1 MAYNKKSWAKA
12 KEEEKKKWADDA
24 LEQISFHKMRTEDVK
39 EYFEFMSNM
48 YDYSPRNI
56 GMMKNQYPGAEF
68 VASKEKFKELGF
80 DILENQKPIK
90 ILAPNKVTYLKLGND
105 NLKQLKYATK
115 EEREKVKNK
124 EIKTV
129 QKTFYKLAP
138 VYDLTQTNAKP
149 EDYPKVYPNARIDL
163 KLDNPKLALEIKKA
177 NIKYLE
183 KLGIPVSVENFSVN
197 GLGTAKG
204 YYEPLN
210 HKIAL
215 NSLNTESENVMT
227 LVHETAHALMHNKE
241 STYVKEYKGLNVKEL
256 EAELTSFVVNKHFG
270 IDTSEQTI
278 PYIASWTD
286 NLKNIKDIESSLKD
300 IQHTSSR
307 IINGIEENISKEF
320 LKEMK
325 NELNTNNINEIRLSL
340 SNYKYDDYKGLIEL
354 HESEIKDL
362 FKSSDIK
369 IRKGTDF
376 EILEQKDTNFIDRS
390 YLVINNPNNIKSSDL
405 SDIKDALITKLE
417 NSEFNRTGIDF
428 NTTAINLVEIQD
440 DRLKVSN
447 QIANISDIDINNQSK
462 EASQFYKECIELFD
476 KTNNVTVIDNISLD
490 GNYPMDFEEFKELQL
505 HLPIKSNTKTEVALE
520 TTEISKPSYLVKR
533 LDELSKTKTVG
544 LDIDGNFKQ
553 PIIHIKETNQVMPLK
568 VLSKNIKN
576 NDFDIEAFTY
586 EVYTNPHQKLF
597 DGDFNVFNNKT
608 VMEQVKIDAD
618 LNGVPDIYQK
628 SIDNMKESNISRES
642 THEKKMELN

>member
-1 MAYNKKSWAKA
+1 MAYNKKAWAIA

-24 LEQISFHKMRTEDVK
+24 LEQISFHKMNVEDVK

-90 ILAPNKVTYLKLGND
+90 ILAPNKVTYMKLGND

-320 LKEMK
+320 LKEMQ
-325 NELNTNNINEIRLSL
+325 NELNTNNIN
-340 SNYKYDDYKGLIEL
+340 
-354 HESEIKDL
+354 
-362 FKSSDIK
+362 
-369 IRKGTDF
+369 
-376 EILEQKDTNFIDRS
+376 
-390 YLVINNPNNIKSSDL
+390 
-405 SDIKDALITKLE
+405 
-417 NSEFNRTGIDF
+417 
-428 NTTAINLVEIQD
+428 
-440 DRLKVSN
+440 
-447 QIANISDIDINNQSK
+447 
-462 EASQFYKECIELFD
+462 D

-490 GNYPMDFEEFKELQL
+490 GNYPMDFEEFKELQSY
-505 HLPIKSNTKTEVALE
+505 LPIKSNTKTGIALK

-568 VLSKNIKN
+568 VLSKNIKSN
-576 NDFDIEAFTY
+576 NFDIEAFTY
-586 EVYTNPHQKLF
+586 ELYTNPHHKLF
-597 DGDFNVFNNKT
+597 DGDFYVFNNKT

-628 SIDNMKESNISRES
+628 SIDKMKENSISRES

>member
-24 LEQISFHKMRTEDVK
+24 LEQISFHKMNVEDVK

-90 ILAPNKVTYLKLGND
+90 ILAPNKVTYMKLGND

-124 EIKTV
+124 EIITV

-241 STYVKEYKGLNVKEL
+241 STYAKEYKGLNVKEL

-286 NLKNIKDIESSLKD
+286 NLKNIKDVESSLKD

-320 LKEMK
+320 LKEM
-325 NELNTNNINEIRLSL
+325 E
-340 SNYKYDDYKGLIEL
+340 
-354 HESEIKDL
+354 
-362 FKSSDIK
+362 
-369 IRKGTDF
+369 
-376 EILEQKDTNFIDRS
+376 
-390 YLVINNPNNIKSSDL
+390 
-405 SDIKDALITKLE
+405 
-417 NSEFNRTGIDF
+417 
-428 NTTAINLVEIQD
+428 
-440 DRLKVSN
+440 
-447 QIANISDIDINNQSK
+447 
-462 EASQFYKECIELFD
+462 
-476 KTNNVTVIDNISLD
+476 NVTVIDNISLD
-490 GNYPMDFEEFKELQL
+490 GNYPMDFEEFKELQSY
-505 HLPIKSNTKTEVALE
+505 LPIKSNTKTGIALK

-568 VLSKNIKN
+568 VLSKNIKS

>member
-24 LEQISFHKMRTEDVK
+24 LEQISFHKMNVEDVK

-56 GMMKNQYPGAEF
+56 GMMKNQYPGAKF
-68 VASKEKFKELGF
+68 VASKDRFKELGF
-80 DILENQKPIK
+80 DILENQNPIK
-90 ILAPNKVTYLKLGND
+90 ILAPNKVTYMKIEND

-138 VYDLTQTNAKP
+138 VYDLTQTNAAP
-149 EDYPKVYPNARIDL
+149 EDYPKIYPNARVDL
-163 KLDNPKLALEIKKA
+163 YLDNPKLAMEIKNA
-177 NIKYLE
+177 NTRYLE
-183 KLGIPVSVENFSVN
+183 KLGIPVSVENFSKN

-210 HKIAL
+210 HRIAL
-215 NSLNTESENVMT
+215 NGLNTESENVMT
-227 LVHETAHALMHNKE
+227 LVHETAHALMHNME
-241 STYVKEYKGLNVKEL
+241 STYDKEYKGSNVKEL

-278 PYIASWTD
+278 PYIANWTD

-320 LKEMK
+320 LKEM
-325 NELNTNNINEIRLSL
+325 E
-340 SNYKYDDYKGLIEL
+340 
-354 HESEIKDL
+354 
-362 FKSSDIK
+362 
-369 IRKGTDF
+369 
-376 EILEQKDTNFIDRS
+376 
-390 YLVINNPNNIKSSDL
+390 
-405 SDIKDALITKLE
+405 
-417 NSEFNRTGIDF
+417 
-428 NTTAINLVEIQD
+428 
-440 DRLKVSN
+440 
-447 QIANISDIDINNQSK
+447 
-462 EASQFYKECIELFD
+462 
-476 KTNNVTVIDNISLD
+476 NVTVIDNISLD
-490 GNYPMDFEEFKELQL
+490 GNYPMDFEEFKELQSY
-505 HLPIKSNTKTEVALE
+505 LPIKLNTKTGIALK

-568 VLSKNIKN
+568 VLSKNIKS

>member
-24 LEQISFHKMRTEDVK
+24 LEQISFHKMNVEDVK

-56 GMMKNQYPGAEF
+56 GMMKNQYPGAKF
-68 VASKEKFKELGF
+68 VASKDRFKELGF
-80 DILENQKPIK
+80 DILENQNPIK
-90 ILAPNKVTYLKLGND
+90 ILAPNKVTYMKIEND

-138 VYDLTQTNAKP
+138 VYDLTQTNAAP
-149 EDYPKVYPNARIDL
+149 EDYPKIYPNARVDL
-163 KLDNPKLALEIKKA
+163 YLDNPKLAMEIKNA
-177 NIKYLE
+177 NTRYLE
-183 KLGIPVSVENFSVN
+183 KLGIPVSVENFSKN

-210 HKIAL
+210 HRIAL
-215 NSLNTESENVMT
+215 NGLNTESENVMT
-227 LVHETAHALMHNKE
+227 LVHETAHALMHNME
-241 STYVKEYKGLNVKEL
+241 STYDKEYKGSNVKEL

-320 LKEMK
+320 LKEM
-325 NELNTNNINEIRLSL
+325 E
-340 SNYKYDDYKGLIEL
+340 
-354 HESEIKDL
+354 
-362 FKSSDIK
+362 
-369 IRKGTDF
+369 
-376 EILEQKDTNFIDRS
+376 
-390 YLVINNPNNIKSSDL
+390 
-405 SDIKDALITKLE
+405 
-417 NSEFNRTGIDF
+417 
-428 NTTAINLVEIQD
+428 
-440 DRLKVSN
+440 
-447 QIANISDIDINNQSK
+447 
-462 EASQFYKECIELFD
+462 
-476 KTNNVTVIDNISLD
+476 NVTVIDNISLD
-490 GNYPMDFEEFKELQL
+490 GNYPMDFEEFKELQSY
-505 HLPIKSNTKTEVALE
+505 LPIKLNTKTGIALK

-568 VLSKNIKN
+568 VLSKNIKS